1 MHKILI
7 LGAGRSSTTLIQHLL
22 NTTSPSEF
30 QVTVADENISLARE
44 KIGNRE
50 GKAISLN
57 VEDTEKLNTL
67 IQENNL
73 VISMLPAVLHDQIA
87 EVCLDNS
94 RHLVTASYVSEKMQ
108 EMGKSAAEKD
118 LIFLNECG
126 LDPGIDHM

>member
-30 QVTVADENISLARE
+30 QVTVADENISLAQE

-57 VEDTEKLNTL
+57 VEDTQKLNTL

-73 VISMLPAVLHDQIA
+73 VIFDNKLDLDLPRP
-87 EVCLDNS
+87 DNQS
-94 RHLVTASYVSEKMQ
+94 GYFPILQTDRQ
-108 EMGKSAAEKD
+108 R
-118 LIFLNECG
+118 
-126 LDPGIDHM
+126 